1 MQRKINFAVD
11 EWYHLYNRG
20 NDKKIIF
27 KNNSDQSRFLKLLY
41 ICNSLKPVALKDI
54 PNPIFTYDRG
64 ESLVDI
70 SAYCLM
76 PNHFHLLIRE
86 RTEGGISLFMRK
98 LMTGYSMYFNI
109 KNERTGKLFEGPF
122 KSVYVD
128 TDNYFRYVLSY
139 IHLNPVKLVE
149 PDWKEKGIK
158 NKDKV
163 KKFLSSYYY
172 SSYLDYLNLPEE
184 SPREEAKILNINN
197 LPIEVGSRDFDT
209 EMDDWL
215 EYQTVLK

>member
-1 MQRKINFAVD
+1 
-11 EWYHLYNRG
+11 
-20 NDKKIIF
+20 
-27 KNNSDQSRFLKLLY
+27 
-41 ICNSLKPVALKDI
+41 
-54 PNPIFTYDRG
+54 
-64 ESLVDI
+64 
-70 SAYCLM
+70 
-76 PNHFHLLIRE
+76 
-86 RTEGGISLFMRK
+86 MRK